1 MPTSWVAVRQCGTVL
16 LTLAGKR
23 PHFPVMA
30 LDLHGRTVPPRAV
43 VLSTAA
49 LAVPVLGALQ
59 FPEQLGEHGA
69 LLWLTVLLPAFI
81 LAYYRAWRGI
91 ATALALGVATLS
103 VTQGVALFMGRTVP
117 DMLLG
122 VVVAYV
128 AIALGIG
135 WLAENFHQDRAEVE
149 DMAFTDIL
157 THLPNRRHAR
167 LFLEKEFAAAER
179 GRQLSLVLL
188 DLDDFKEYND
198 TYGHPTGDSA
208 LTAFGE
214 ILEVLTRRMDLSAR
228 FGGEEFVSVL
238 TSTDT
243 EGALIFADRIR
254 AVLAKKKME
263 GGGRLTVSAGVATYH
278 PSMRSSDELLAAA
291 DHALYQAK
299 HDGRNCVRVFGKAM
313 MDVVR
318 PSPDAPQGVLE
329 ALRAE
334 PQDYPRAGPDTGKS
348 RPPLTL
354 LPHQITGFGQD
365 RRVLVVEDD
374 DQVRSLITNY
384 LEREGF
390 YVDEAVDVVTGLD
403 QLVIE
408 YDVVITDLRLPGQS
422 GTELVAAAKSRW
434 PQTQILVIT
443 GLHDATVV
451 AEALRAGA
459 DCYLF
464 KPFGM
469 PALRRHLIDSLN
481 RRAQTLERR
490 ESSADLSEEARARA
504 SEARQAVLEGTASL
518 VRAAEARDPFTVDHS
533 ARVGTLAL
541 RLAEELDPEG
551 TEIDR
556 AGLELGCRLKDI
568 GELGLPDRILNKP
581 DALSLHERESIERH
595 PTIGRQVLQPLM
607 DGEVAVSVVGWHH
620 ERWDGRGYPDGLA
633 GHTIPVAA
641 RIAALCDALDAMIYP
656 RAHRAAHPWDAA
668 VRSIQDDSGKAF
680 DPDIVEA
687 MGRCLDDLKT
697 IATQAEQP
705 AL

>member
-1 MPTSWVAVRQCGTVL
+1 MPTSSVAVGQCGTVL

-30 LDLHGRTVPPRAV
+30 LDLHGRTVPPRAL

-69 LLWLTVLLPAFI
+69 LLWLTALLPAFI

-103 VTQGVALFMGRTVP
+103 VTQAVALFMGRTVP

-135 WLAENFHQDRAEVE
+135 WLADNFQQDRAEAE

-167 LFLEKEFAAAER
+167 LFLGNEFAAAER

-214 ILEVLTRRMDLSAR
+214 ILEALTRRMDLSAR

-254 AVLAKKKME
+254 AVLAKKKMD

-313 MDVVR
+313 VDVVR
-318 PSPDAPQGVLE
+318 PSPDTLQGVLE
-329 ALRAE
+329 ALGAE
-334 PQDYPRAGPDTGKS
+334 PQDYPDMGKS

-390 YVDEAVDVVTGLD
+390 HVDEAVDVVTGLD

-443 GLHDATVV
+443 GLHDATVA
-451 AEALRAGA
+451 AEALSAGA

-469 PALRRHLIDSLN
+469 PALRRHLMGSLD
-481 RRAQTLERR
+481 RRARILERR
-490 ESSADLSEEARARA
+490 GSSADLSEEARARDP
-504 SEARQAVLEGTASL
+504 EARQAVLEGTASL

-568 GELGLPDRILNKP
+568 GKLGLADSILNKP
-581 DALSLHERESIERH
+581 DALALLERESIERH
-595 PTIGRQVLQPLM
+595 PTIGRQVLQPLI
-607 DGEVAVSVVGWHH
+607 DGAVALSVVGWHH

-641 RIAALCDALDAMIYP
+641 RIAALCDSLDAMIYP
-656 RAHRAAHPWDAA
+656 RAHRAAHPWDVA
-668 VRSIQDDSGKAF
+668 VRSIQDDSGEAF

>member
-1 MPTSWVAVRQCGTVL
+1 MPISSVAVGQCATGL

-30 LDLHGRTVPPRAV
+30 LNLHGRTVPPRAL

-69 LLWLTVLLPAFI
+69 LLWLTALLPAFV
-81 LAYYRAWRGI
+81 LGYYRAWRGI

-103 VTQGVALFMGRTVP
+103 VTQAVALFMGHTVP

-135 WLAENFHQDRAEVE
+135 WLADNFHQDRAEAE

-167 LFLEKEFAAAER
+167 LFLETEFAAAER

-214 ILEVLTRRMDLSAR
+214 ILKVLTRRMDLSAR

-254 AVLAKKKME
+254 SVLAKKNMD

-313 MDVVR
+313 MGVVQ
-318 PSPDAPQGVLE
+318 PSPDALQGVLE
-329 ALRAE
+329 ALGAE
-334 PQDYPRAGPDTGKS
+334 PQDYSGHGE
-348 RPPLTL
+348 
-354 LPHQITGFGQD
+354 
-365 RRVLVVEDD
+365 V
-374 DQVRSLITNY
+374 QVTS
-384 LEREGF
+384 
-390 YVDEAVDVVTGLD
+390 D
-403 QLVIE
+403 
-408 YDVVITDLRLPGQS
+408 S
-422 GTELVAAAKSRW
+422 AAASDYRLRSG
-434 PQTQILVIT
+434 QT
-443 GLHDATVV
+443 
-451 AEALRAGA
+451 GA
-459 DCYLF
+459 C
-464 KPFGM
+464 
-469 PALRRHLIDSLN
+469 
-481 RRAQTLERR
+481 
-490 ESSADLSEEARARA
+490 
-504 SEARQAVLEGTASL
+504 
-518 VRAAEARDPFTVDHS
+518 
-533 ARVGTLAL
+533 
-541 RLAEELDPEG
+541 
-551 TEIDR
+551 
-556 AGLELGCRLKDI
+556 
-568 GELGLPDRILNKP
+568 
-581 DALSLHERESIERH
+581 
-595 PTIGRQVLQPLM
+595 
-607 DGEVAVSVVGWHH
+607 
-620 ERWDGRGYPDGLA
+620 
-633 GHTIPVAA
+633 
-641 RIAALCDALDAMIYP
+641 
-656 RAHRAAHPWDAA
+656 
-668 VRSIQDDSGKAF
+668 
-680 DPDIVEA
+680 
-687 MGRCLDDLKT
+687 
-697 IATQAEQP
+697 
-705 AL
+705 